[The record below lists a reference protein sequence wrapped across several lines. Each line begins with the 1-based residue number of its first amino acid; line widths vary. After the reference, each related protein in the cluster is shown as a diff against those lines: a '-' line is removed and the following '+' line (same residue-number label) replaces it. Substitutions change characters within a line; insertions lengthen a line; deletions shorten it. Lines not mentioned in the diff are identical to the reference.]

1 MVLISPNSEF
11 FKDCYAPV
19 CFRFA
24 GFLRQNNVTV
34 LRIVLKIVYLCSHN
48 RNCFFCIRLLE
59 KVDGYAK
66 VAIILYLQR
75 VIATFFLRLSV
86 S

>member
-11 FKDCYAPV
+11 LKIVTLPFVSVSLD
-19 CFRFA
+19 
-24 GFLRQNNVTV
+24 FLRQNNVTV
-34 LRIVLKIVYLCSHN
+34 LRIVLKIVYLCPHN